1 MSGCCPPGK
10 GLPNSQA
17 YSADAASPVPTL
29 VPVFESSM
37 LGVGRFWTMGAPA
50 VPFPGGIVS
59 LSLGF
64 MNRNHPGQGNP
75 WNFRHLQFPLLLR
88 TINEPES
95 GNYLQINDSARR
107 MGNWSCPLRFSGTR
121 HPCQCCQEGNVVFW
135 KKIGKHHKDSI
146 PFHLVYCVMTA
157 TLQDSNNV
165 QNQTHIICHL
175 TPGHL

>member
-107 MGNWSCPLRFSGTR
+107 MGNWSCPDVQAQDISADAVWKETSSSGKRLECTIR
-121 HPCQCCQEGNVVFW
+121 ILFL
-135 KKIGKHHKDSI
+135 SI
-146 PFHLVYCVMTA
+146 WCIVR
-157 TLQDSNNV
+157 
-165 QNQTHIICHL
+165 
-175 TPGHL
+175 